1 MARTVVALLLVGVT
15 TGPVAAQAP
24 PRIAGLDATITAL
37 MERGHFP
44 GAAVAVTRDGEP
56 IHVGVYGLADI
67 AHEAPVT
74 PRTVFE
80 LASLTKQMTALA
92 VMTLVEEGRLALED
106 ELVDYLEDSPEA
118 WTGITVDQLL
128 SHTAG
133 LEHRFERTVED
144 VLLLEYTRE
153 DMLASAK
160 ATPMLS
166 EPGTDWSYSD
176 QGYFLLGVIVES
188 VTGRSFADHMQAAFF
203 EPLGMER
210 THMLDQRS
218 IVPRLAQGYAWKDGR
233 LQRNRRVWQF
243 ELTSHFGVLSS
254 LEDMMRWEAELT
266 APRVVNRAALEATWE
281 IRRVFETGGACDSW
295 GYGRGWQVHVANGR
309 RVLTHG
315 GYAGTGYLR
324 FVDDGLSI
332 IVLTNRED
340 APDELSPVAL
350 GWEVAHAVDPAIP
363 AGGYR
368 CWE

>member
-1 MARTVVALLLVGVT
+1 MARAALTLLLIGAT
-15 TGPVAAQAP
+15 AGPVAAQAP
-24 PRIAGLDATITAL
+24 PRIVELDATIEAL
-37 MERGHFP
+37 MVRGHFP
-44 GAAVAVTRDGEP
+44 GAAMAVVRDGEP
-56 IHVGVYGLADI
+56 IHVGSYGLADI

-74 PRTVFE
+74 SRTVFE

-92 VMTLVEEGRLALED
+92 ILTLVEEGRLGLD
-106 ELVDYLEDSPEA
+106 ERLVDHVEDPPEA
-118 WTGITVDQLL
+118 WAGITVDQLL

-133 LEHRFERTVED
+133 LEHRFERTVDD

-160 ATPMLS
+160 ATPTLS

-188 VTGRSFADHMQAAFF
+188 VTGRSFADHMQAVFF

-210 THMLDQRS
+210 THLLDQRR
-218 IVPRLAQGYAWKDGR
+218 IVPGLAQGYAWTDDGLER
-233 LQRNRRVWQF
+233 SRRVWQF
-243 ELTSHFGVLSS
+243 ELTSHFGVMSS
-254 LEDMMRWEAELT
+254 LEDMLRWEAELSN
-266 APRVVNRAALEATWE
+266 PEVVNRAALEATWE
-281 IRRVFETGGACDSW
+281 IRRTFDTGGACDSW